1 MTLYETIFTRRAVRS
16 YDMTVLDSAALA
28 DIQAFIDTANR
39 LDGQSARLEIVTA
52 DKVKNDI
59 APYYILAHCEANDC
73 AYMNVGYVLQNV
85 DLHLQ
90 SNGYGSLWLGM
101 AKPSE
106 SDSNFCIMLA
116 FGKTSVPPRG
126 NISEFKRLPIS
137 EISNEDNAIAQA
149 ARLSPSA
156 VNSQPWK
163 LDFAEGKVTIRYF
176 GRGIMKLILKN
187 KLSKIDLGIVT
198 RHVDV
203 ALQSKGKAIQAIT
216 PITDKKGFA
225 IEIEYKT
232 QGELR

>member
-16 YDMTVLDSAALA
+16 YDMTVLDSKALA
-28 DIQAFIDTANR
+28 EIRAFIDATNQ
-39 LDGQSARLEIVTA
+39 LGGQSARLEIVTA

-59 APYYILAHCEANDC
+59 APYYILAHCEANDH

-85 DLHLQ
+85 DLYLQ

-106 SDSNFCIMLA
+106 SDNDFCIMLA
-116 FGKTSVPPRG
+116 FGKTNVSPRKD
-126 NISEFKRLPIS
+126 ISEFKRLPIS
-137 EISNEDNAIAQA
+137 DVSNEDNSISQA
-149 ARLSPSA
+149 ARLAPSA

-163 LDFAEGKVTIRYF
+163 LDFSDGKATVRYF

-198 RHVDV
+198 RHIEV
-203 ALQSKGKAIQAIT
+203 ALQNEGKTIKAIT

-225 IEIEYKT
+225 IEVTY
-232 QGELR
+232 Q